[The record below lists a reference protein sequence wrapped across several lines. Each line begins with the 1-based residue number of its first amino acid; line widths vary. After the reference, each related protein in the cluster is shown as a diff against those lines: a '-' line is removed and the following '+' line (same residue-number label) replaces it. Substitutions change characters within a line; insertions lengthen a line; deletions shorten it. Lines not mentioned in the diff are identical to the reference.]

1 MAKPASL
8 LGKAFQFS
16 DLYVIVAV
24 VLVVVMMVL
33 PLPPAI
39 LDLLLALNISLS
51 LLLILLTMNVVEP
64 LEISAF
70 PSIIL
75 IMTLFRVALNISST
89 RLILLTG
96 NPGKIITA
104 FGQFVVGGNYIV
116 GFVIFLILVIV
127 QFMVITRGSERVA
140 EVAARFTLDAMPGKQ
155 MSIDADLNSGL
166 ITESEARARRRAV
179 EREADFY
186 GSMDGASKFVKGDAI
201 ASIII
206 TLINLI
212 GGFAV
217 GVGQKGL
224 DLSQA
229 LTRYTLLSV
238 GDGLVSQIPA
248 LLISTATGI
257 IITRAASENNLGHEL
272 AHQMLSSKKV
282 LFTASGIIGVFGL
295 VPGLPT
301 VPFLAI
307 AGLCATLAYYTGPAP
322 VSTEEQELAEEQA
335 VAEEAR
341 SPEKLVSL
349 LQVDPIELEIGYGLI
364 PLVDSAQGGDMLDRI
379 SMIRR
384 QCALELGLIVPVIR
398 IRDNLQ
404 LAPGAYVVKI
414 KGIQVA
420 KGELMT
426 NHYLAMDAGG
436 VTEEVEGIPTTEPAF
451 GLDAL
456 WVSAAVR
463 EHAEYAGYTVVD
475 APTVLA
481 THLTEIIRSHA
492 PDLLGRQETKTLV
505 DSLRENYSAVIDE
518 LIPNLM
524 SLGEVQKVL
533 QNLLRE
539 GVPIRNLVTILETLA
554 DTAPLTK
561 DPDYL
566 TEYVREALGRQIT
579 MLYLEQ
585 DVLHV
590 LTLSPEW
597 EDAIS
602 SAVEYTEHGATI
614 SLDPRLLQ
622 SLYVRLGQALEEH
635 PLPHP
640 VVLVAPQI
648 RAALKHL
655 TQRAI
660 PKLVVLSYN
669 EVAPDVEVQ
678 AHGVVKWINN
688 EG

>member
-39 LDLLLALNISLS
+39 LDLLLAINISLS

>member
-1 MAKPASL
+1 MAKPASFL
-8 LGKAFQFS
+8 SRASSLS
-16 DLYVIVAV
+16 DLTVIVGV
-24 VLVVVMMVL
+24 VLIVVMMVV
-33 PLPPAI
+33 PLPPAM
-39 LDLLLALNISLS
+39 LDLMLALNMSLS

-64 LEISAF
+64 LEIAAF
-70 PSIIL
+70 PSIVL
-75 IMTLFRVALNISST
+75 IMTLFRAALNVSSS

-104 FGQFVVGGNYIV
+104 FGQFVVGGNYVV

-127 QFMVITRGSERVA
+127 QFMVITKGAERVA

-155 MSIDADLNSGL
+155 MSIDADLNAGL
-166 ITESEARARRRAV
+166 ITESEARARRRSV

-201 ASIII
+201 VSIII

-217 GVGQKGL
+217 GILQRGL
-224 DLSQA
+224 SFDQA
-229 LTRYTLLSV
+229 LTRYTLLTV

-248 LLISTATGI
+248 LLVSTATGI
-257 IITRAASENNLGHEL
+257 IITRAASESNLGHEIS
-272 AHQMLSSKKV
+272 HQMLSNRKA
-282 LFTASGIIGVFGL
+282 LLTAGGIISVFGL

-301 VPFLAI
+301 LPFL
-307 AGLCATLAYYTGPAP
+307 TLGVICGVLGYYTGPADVIP
-322 VSTEEQELAEEQA
+322 EEQQAAEEQA
-335 VAEEAR
+335 IAEEGR
-341 SPEKLVSL
+341 SPEQLVSL

-364 PLVDSAQGGDMLDRI
+364 PLVDSSQGGDMLDRI

-384 QCALELGLIVPVIR
+384 QCALELGLLVPVIR

-404 LAPGAYVVKI
+404 LSPGAYVVKI

-426 NHYLAMDAGG
+426 NHYMAMDAGG
-436 VTEEVEGIPTTEPAF
+436 VTERVEGIPTTEPAF

-456 WVSAAVR
+456 WISASER
-463 EHAEYAGYTVVD
+463 EKAEYAGYTVVD
-475 APTVLA
+475 APAVLA
-481 THLTEIIRSHA
+481 THLTEVIRSHA
-492 PDLLGRQETKTLV
+492 PELLGRQEAKTLI
-505 DSLRENYSAVIDE
+505 DGLRSEYSAVVDE

-524 SLGEVQKVL
+524 TLGEVQKVL

-539 GVPIRNLVTILETLA
+539 GVPIRNMVTILETLA

-561 DPDYL
+561 DTDIL

-579 MLYLEQ
+579 NMYLEE
-585 DVLHV
+585 DVLHI

-597 EDAIS
+597 EEAVS
-602 SAVEYTEHGATI
+602 SSIEYTERGMVI
-614 SLDPRLLQ
+614 NFDPRLLQ
-622 SLYVRLGQALEEH
+622 TLFLQLGKALEQH

-640 VVLVAPQI
+640 IVLVAPQI
-648 RAALKHL
+648 RPALKHL

-660 PKLVVLSYN
+660 PKLIVLSYN
-669 EVAPDVEVQ
+669 EITPDTEVQ
-678 AHGVVKWINN
+678 AHGVVKWKDN

>member
-1 MAKPASL
+1 
-8 LGKAFQFS
+8 
-16 DLYVIVAV
+16 
-24 VLVVVMMVL
+24 
-33 PLPPAI
+33 
-39 LDLLLALNISLS
+39 
-51 LLLILLTMNVVEP
+51 
-64 LEISAF
+64 
-70 PSIIL
+70 
-75 IMTLFRVALNISST
+75 
-89 RLILLTG
+89 
-96 NPGKIITA
+96 
-104 FGQFVVGGNYIV
+104 
-116 GFVIFLILVIV
+116 
-127 QFMVITRGSERVA
+127 
-140 EVAARFTLDAMPGKQ
+140 
-155 MSIDADLNSGL
+155 
-166 ITESEARARRRAV
+166 
-179 EREADFY
+179 
-186 GSMDGASKFVKGDAI
+186 
-201 ASIII
+201 
-206 TLINLI
+206 
-212 GGFAV
+212 
-217 GVGQKGL
+217 
-224 DLSQA
+224 
-229 LTRYTLLSV
+229 
-238 GDGLVSQIPA
+238 
-248 LLISTATGI
+248 
-257 IITRAASENNLGHEL
+257 
-272 AHQMLSSKKV
+272 
-282 LFTASGIIGVFGL
+282 
-295 VPGLPT
+295 
-301 VPFLAI
+301 
-307 AGLCATLAYYTGPAP
+307 LAYYTGPAP

>member
-1 MAKPASL
+1 MAKPVSL

>member
-8 LGKAFQFS
+8 LSRAFQFS

-33 PLPPAI
+33 PLPPAL
-39 LDLLLALNISLS
+39 LDLLIALNISLS

-70 PSIIL
+70 PSIVL

-104 FGQFVVGGNYIV
+104 FGQFVVGGNYVV

-127 QFMVITRGSERVA
+127 QFLVITRGSERVA

-166 ITESEARARRRAV
+166 ITEAEARARRRAV

-224 DLSQA
+224 DISQA

-257 IITRAASENNLGHEL
+257 IITRAASEHNLGQEL
-272 AHQMLSSKKV
+272 MQQMLSNRKV
-282 LFTASGIIGVFGL
+282 LFTAAGIIAVFAA

-301 VPFLAI
+301 LPFLVI
-307 AGLCATLAYYTGPAP
+307 AGICGSLGYFTGPAAP
-322 VSTEEQELAEEQA
+322 TTEEMEKAEEQA

-364 PLVDSAQGGDMLDRI
+364 PLVDTAQGGDMLDRI

-404 LAPGAYVVKI
+404 LPPGAYVIKI
-414 KGIQVA
+414 KGIQA
-420 KGELMT
+420 ARGELMT

-436 VTEEVEGIPTTEPAF
+436 VTEKVEGIPTTEPAF

-456 WVSAAVR
+456 WISAGMR
-463 EHAEYAGYTVVD
+463 EKAEYAGYTVVD

-481 THLTEIIRSHA
+481 THLTEVIRSHA
-492 PDLLGRQETKTLV
+492 PELLGRQETKTLI
-505 DSLRENYSAVIDE
+505 DGLRENYSAVIDE

-524 SLGEVQKVL
+524 TLGEVQKVL

-561 DPDYL
+561 DTDFL

-579 MLYLEQ
+579 MMYLEN

-590 LTLSPEW
+590 LTLAPEW

-602 SAVEYTEHGATI
+602 SAIDYTEHGMTV

-622 SLYVRLGQALEEH
+622 SLYVQLGRALEEH

-640 VVLVAPQI
+640 IILVAPQI

-669 EVAPDVEVQ
+669 EIAPDIEVQ

>member
-8 LGKAFQFS
+8 FSRAFQFS

-33 PLPPAI
+33 PLPPAL
-39 LDLLLALNISLS
+39 LDLLIALNISLS

-70 PSIIL
+70 PSIVL

-104 FGQFVVGGNYIV
+104 FGQFVVGGNYVV

-127 QFMVITRGSERVA
+127 QFLVITRGSERVA

-166 ITESEARARRRAV
+166 ITEAEARARRRAV

-224 DLSQA
+224 DISQA

-257 IITRAASENNLGHEL
+257 IITRAASEHNLGQEL
-272 AHQMLSSKKV
+272 TQQMLSNRKV
-282 LFTASGIIGVFGL
+282 LFTAAGIIAVFAA

-301 VPFLAI
+301 LPFLVI
-307 AGLCATLAYYTGPAP
+307 AGICGSLGYFTGPAAP
-322 VSTEEQELAEEQA
+322 TTEEMEKAEEQA

-364 PLVDSAQGGDMLDRI
+364 PLVDTAQGGDMLDRI

-404 LAPGAYVVKI
+404 LPPGAYVIKI
-414 KGIQVA
+414 KGIQA
-420 KGELMT
+420 ARGELMT

-436 VTEEVEGIPTTEPAF
+436 VTEKVEGIPTTEPAF

-456 WVSAAVR
+456 WISAGMR
-463 EHAEYAGYTVVD
+463 EKAEYAGYTVVD

-481 THLTEIIRSHA
+481 THLTEVIRSHA
-492 PDLLGRQETKTLV
+492 PELLGRQETKTLI
-505 DSLRENYSAVIDE
+505 DGLRENYSAVIDE

-524 SLGEVQKVL
+524 TLGEVQKVL

-561 DPDYL
+561 DTDFL

-579 MLYLEQ
+579 MMYLEN

-590 LTLSPEW
+590 LTLAPEW

-602 SAVEYTEHGATI
+602 SAIDYTEHGMTV

-622 SLYVRLGQALEEH
+622 SLYVQLGRALEEH

-640 VVLVAPQI
+640 IILVAPQI

-669 EVAPDVEVQ
+669 EIAPDIEVQ

>member
-8 LGKAFQFS
+8 LSRAFQFS

-33 PLPPAI
+33 PLPPAL
-39 LDLLLALNISLS
+39 LDLLIALNISLS

-70 PSIIL
+70 PSIVL

-104 FGQFVVGGNYIV
+104 FGQFVVGGNYVV

-127 QFMVITRGSERVA
+127 QFLVITRGSERVA

-166 ITESEARARRRAV
+166 ITEAEARARRRAV

-224 DLSQA
+224 DISQA

-257 IITRAASENNLGHEL
+257 IITRAASEHNLGQEL
-272 AHQMLSSKKV
+272 TQQMLSNRKV
-282 LFTASGIIGVFGL
+282 LFTAAGIIAVFAA

-301 VPFLAI
+301 LPFLVI
-307 AGLCATLAYYTGPAP
+307 AGICGSLGYFTGPAAP
-322 VSTEEQELAEEQA
+322 TTEEMEKAEEQA

-364 PLVDSAQGGDMLDRI
+364 PLVDTAQGGDMLDRI

-404 LAPGAYVVKI
+404 LPPGAYVIKI
-414 KGIQVA
+414 KGIQA
-420 KGELMT
+420 ARGELMT

-436 VTEEVEGIPTTEPAF
+436 VTEKVEGIPTTEPAF

-456 WVSAAVR
+456 WISAGMR
-463 EHAEYAGYTVVD
+463 EKAEYAGYTVVD

-481 THLTEIIRSHA
+481 THLTEVIRSHA
-492 PDLLGRQETKTLV
+492 PELLGRQETKTLI
-505 DSLRENYSAVIDE
+505 DGLRENYSAVIDE

-524 SLGEVQKVL
+524 TLGEVQKVL

-561 DPDYL
+561 DTDFL

-579 MLYLEQ
+579 MMYLEN

-590 LTLSPEW
+590 LTLAPEW

-602 SAVEYTEHGATI
+602 SVIDYTEHGMTA

-622 SLYVRLGQALEEH
+622 SLYVQLGRALEEH

-640 VVLVAPQI
+640 IILVAPQI

-669 EVAPDVEVQ
+669 EIAPDIEVQ